1 MDKPMSVYKTIALSF
16 LIGISLIWIAAKL
29 WPEGKNWQSAIM
41 ALAGAI
47 FIGVVLWLVLQV
59 LIGLPSLA
67 QTIDIPA
74 ILLGL
79 LIAYGFQN
87 AVHLIRERAKNK
99 FK

>member
-1 MDKPMSVYKTIALSF
+1 MSAYPTIALSF
-16 LIGISLIWIAAKL
+16 LIGMCLIWIAAKL
-29 WPEGKNWQSAIM
+29 WPEGNNWQNAIL
-41 ALAGAI
+41 ALAGAA
-47 FIGVVLWLVLQV
+47 FMGVVLWLILQV

-79 LIAYGFQN
+79 LVAYGFQN

>member
-1 MDKPMSVYKTIALSF
+1 MSIYQTLGLSF
-16 LIGISLIWIAAKL
+16 LFGICLIFITARL
-29 WPEGKNWQSAIM
+29 WPEGKNWQNAIL
-41 ALAGAI
+41 ALAGAA
-47 FIGVVLWLVLQV
+47 FLGVVLWLVLQV
-59 LIGLPSLA
+59 LIGLPSMA
-67 QTIDIPA
+67 QVIDIPA